1 MNFKAHLVYKSVN
14 TCFQTTLPVYF
25 YGMPNGK
32 MVVLFAS
39 CKNDFPD
46 ETALKWTLAEHMDFW
61 YDFETG
67 TILTTGSREI
77 EIDEFMELTDNLEQ
91 RIITKATYGN
101 FSNKTEAMHF
111 LNVTLHNLLN
121 SHKQKLVEMD
131 YF

>member
-1 MNFKAHLVYKSVN
+1 MKYTARLVYKSVN

-25 YGMPNGK
+25 YGMPSGK

-67 TILTTGSREI
+67 TILTTGSRVI
-77 EIDEFMELTDNLEQ
+77 EIDEFMELADNLEQ

-121 SHKQKLVEMD
+121 SYKQKQVEMD